1 MEKSMPVKEKVKLLP
16 KEPGVYRFYDST
28 GTIIYIGK
36 AKSLKNRVSQYFQ
49 SSESLSAKTRVMVS
63 KISDFDHTVVSSET
77 DALLLENI
85 LIKQFKPRY
94 NVMLKD
100 DKTYPWIVI
109 KKEPF
114 PRIFLTRRYINDGS
128 EYFGPYSSVLMAHNI
143 LDLINS
149 VFFIRDCKLN
159 LSPDKIAAGK
169 FKTCLSYHIG
179 KCKAPCVSLFDM
191 EEYMEQI
198 ANIKLILR
206 GDTTSIIKD
215 FTRKM
220 LIASKELKYEEAHLL
235 KEKIALLQNHQ
246 SKSIITNSLSVDLD
260 VFTLVFEGNLA
271 FGNFLR
277 VIKGSVV
284 QSLNLEFRIPI
295 EEEHSQILSIF
306 IAEIISKFGTLSAEV
321 LVPFIPDQSFSGTK
335 FHVPTRGDKLNIL
348 KLSQKNSL
356 LFKQESI
363 KQEQILRPEE
373 HKNRILLTVQ
383 KDLNLTSLP
392 VHIECFDNS
401 NIQGTNPV
409 ASCVVFKNGVPS
421 KKDYRHFNIKTVEG
435 PDDFASMKEV
445 VGRRYT
451 RLQNEGGELPQLIVI
466 DGGRGQLNMAYETLE
481 QLDLAEKISVIGIAK
496 RLEEIIIP
504 GDPNPLFLDKNSATL
519 RLLMQIRDEAHRFG
533 ITHHRNRR
541 SKSMTCSILR
551 TIPGI
556 GEVLEQKLLAKY
568 KSIKMIKS
576 APLEDLEKI
585 LGKKGAT
592 NLLKHL

>member
-1 MEKSMPVKEKVKLLP
+1 MEKSIHVKEKVKLLP
-16 KEPGVYRFYDST
+16 KEPGIYRFYDSS

-49 SSESLSAKTRVMVS
+49 SSESLSAKTRIMVS

-128 EYFGPYSSVLMAHNI
+128 EYFGPYSSVIMAHNI
-143 LDLINS
+143 LDLIYS
-149 VFFIRDCKLN
+149 VFFIRDCKLRLN
-159 LSPDKIAAGK
+159 EEKIAAGK
-169 FKTCLSYHIG
+169 FKSCLSYHIG
-179 KCKAPCVSLFDM
+179 KCKAPCISLYS
-191 EEYMEQI
+191 ETEYNEQLL
-198 ANIKLILR
+198 NIKMILS
-206 GDTTSIIKD
+206 GDTALIIKD
-215 FTRKM
+215 FTHKM
-220 LIASKELKYEEAHLL
+220 MCASRDQKFEEAHLL
-235 KEKIALLQNHQ
+235 KEKIALLKTHQ
-246 SKSIITNSLSVDLD
+246 SKSIITNTLSSNLD
-260 VFTLVFEGNLA
+260 VFTIVFEGNLA

-277 VIKGSVV
+277 VVKGSIV
-284 QSLNLEFRIPI
+284 QSLNLEFRIPL
-295 EEEHSQILSIF
+295 EEDHSQILTIF
-306 IAEIISKFGTLSAEV
+306 IAEIISKFGKLSEEA
-321 LVPFIPDQSFSGTK
+321 LVPFMPDQSFSGTK
-335 FHVPTRGDKLNIL
+335 IHIPTRGDKLNIL
-348 KLSQKNSL
+348 KLSLKNSL

-383 KDLNLTSLP
+383 KDLNLPSLP

-409 ASCVVFKNGVPS
+409 ASCVVFKNGIPC

-435 PDDFASMKEV
+435 PDDFASMQEV
-445 VGRRYT
+445 VGRRYS
-451 RLQNEGGELPQLIVI
+451 RQQKENGELPQLIVV

-481 QLDLAEKISVIGIAK
+481 QLGLDGVIPIIGIAK

-541 SKSMTCSILR
+541 SKGMTSSVLR
-551 TIPGI
+551 TVPGI
-556 GEVLEQKLLAKY
+556 GEMLEKKLLSKY

-576 APLEDLEKI
+576 ASHEDLEKFV
-585 LGKKGAT
+585 GKKVAE
-592 NLLKHL
+592 NLLKYL

>member
-1 MEKSMPVKEKVKLLP
+1 MEKSIPVKEKVKLLP
-16 KEPGVYRFYDST
+16 KEPGIYRFYDSS

-49 SSESLSAKTRVMVS
+49 SSESLSAKTRIMVS
-63 KISDFDHTVVSSET
+63 KINDFDHTVVSSET

-128 EYFGPYSSVLMAHNI
+128 EYFGPYSSVIMAHNI
-143 LDLINS
+143 LDLIYS
-149 VFFIRDCKLN
+149 VFFIRDCKLKLN
-159 LSPDKIAAGK
+159 KEKIAAGK
-169 FKTCLSYHIG
+169 FKSCLSYHIG
-179 KCKAPCVSLFDM
+179 KCKAPCISLYS
-191 EEYMEQI
+191 ETEYNEQLL
-198 ANIKLILR
+198 NIKMILS
-206 GDTTSIIKD
+206 GDTALIIKD
-215 FTRKM
+215 FTHKM
-220 LIASKELKYEEAHLL
+220 MCASRDQKFEEAHLL
-235 KEKIALLQNHQ
+235 KEKIALLKTHQ
-246 SKSIITNSLSVDLD
+246 SKSIITNTLSSNLD
-260 VFTLVFEGNLA
+260 VFTIVFEGNLA

-277 VIKGSVV
+277 VVKGSIV
-284 QSLNLEFRIPI
+284 QSLNLEFRIPL
-295 EEEHSQILSIF
+295 EEDHSQILTLF
-306 IAEIISKFGTLSAEV
+306 IAEIISKFGKLSEEA
-321 LVPFIPDQSFSGTK
+321 LVPFMPDQSFSGTK
-335 FHVPTRGDKLNIL
+335 IHIPTRGDKLNIL
-348 KLSQKNSL
+348 KLSLKNAL

-383 KDLNLTSLP
+383 KDLNLPSLP
-392 VHIECFDNS
+392 LHIECFDNS

-409 ASCVVFKNGVPS
+409 ASCVVFKNGIPS

-435 PDDFASMKEV
+435 PDDFASMQEV
-445 VGRRYT
+445 VGRRYS
-451 RLQNEGGELPQLIVI
+451 RQQKENGELPQLIVI

-481 QLDLAEKISVIGIAK
+481 QLGLDGVISIIGIAK

-504 GDPNPLFLDKNSATL
+504 GDPNPLFLDKNSVTL

-541 SKSMTCSILR
+541 SKAMTSSVLR
-551 TIPGI
+551 TVPGI
-556 GEVLEQKLLAKY
+556 GEMIEKKLLSKY

-576 APLEDLEKI
+576 ASHEELEKFV
-585 LGKKGAT
+585 GKKVAE
-592 NLLKHL
+592 NLLKYL

>member
-1 MEKSMPVKEKVKLLP
+1 
-16 KEPGVYRFYDST
+16 
-28 GTIIYIGK
+28 
-36 AKSLKNRVSQYFQ
+36 
-49 SSESLSAKTRVMVS
+49 
-63 KISDFDHTVVSSET
+63 
-77 DALLLENI
+77 
-85 LIKQFKPRY
+85 
-94 NVMLKD
+94 
-100 DKTYPWIVI
+100 
-109 KKEPF
+109 
-114 PRIFLTRRYINDGS
+114 
-128 EYFGPYSSVLMAHNI
+128 
-143 LDLINS
+143 
-149 VFFIRDCKLN
+149 
-159 LSPDKIAAGK
+159 
-169 FKTCLSYHIG
+169 
-179 KCKAPCVSLFDM
+179 
-191 EEYMEQI
+191 
-198 ANIKLILR
+198 
-206 GDTTSIIKD
+206 
-215 FTRKM
+215 M

-335 FHVPTRGDKLNIL
+335 FHVPTRGDKFNIL

-481 QLDLAEKISVIGIAK
+481 QLDLAEKIPVIGIAK

-541 SKSMTCSILR
+541 SKSMTGSILR

-585 LGKKGAT
+585 MGKKGAT

>member
-1 MEKSMPVKEKVKLLP
+1 MEKSIHVKEKVKLLP
-16 KEPGVYRFYDST
+16 KEPGIYRFYDSS

-49 SSESLSAKTRVMVS
+49 SSESLSAKTRIMVS
-63 KISDFDHTVVSSET
+63 KINDFDHTVVSSET

-109 KKEPF
+109 KREPF

-128 EYFGPYSSVLMAHNI
+128 EYFGPYSSVIMAHNI
-143 LDLINS
+143 LDLIYS
-149 VFFIRDCKLN
+149 VFFIRDCKLRLN
-159 LSPDKIAAGK
+159 EEKIAAGK
-169 FKTCLSYHIG
+169 FKSCLSYHIG
-179 KCKAPCVSLFDM
+179 KCKAPCISLYS
-191 EEYMEQI
+191 ETEYNEQLL
-198 ANIKLILR
+198 NIKMILS
-206 GDTTSIIKD
+206 GDTALIIKD
-215 FTRKM
+215 FTHKM
-220 LIASKELKYEEAHLL
+220 MCASRDQKFEEAHLL
-235 KEKIALLQNHQ
+235 KEKIALLKTHQ
-246 SKSIITNSLSVDLD
+246 SKSIITNTLSSNLD
-260 VFTLVFEGNLA
+260 VFTIVFEGNLA

-277 VIKGSVV
+277 VVKGSIV
-284 QSLNLEFRIPI
+284 QSLNLEFRIPL
-295 EEEHSQILSIF
+295 EEDHSQILTIF
-306 IAEIISKFGTLSAEV
+306 IAEIISKFGKLSEEA
-321 LVPFIPDQSFSGTK
+321 LVPFMPDQSFSGTK
-335 FHVPTRGDKLNIL
+335 IHIPTRGDKLNIL
-348 KLSQKNSL
+348 KLSLKNSL

-383 KDLNLTSLP
+383 KDLNLPSLP

-409 ASCVVFKNGVPS
+409 ASCVVFKNGIPC

-435 PDDFASMKEV
+435 PDDFASMQEV
-445 VGRRYT
+445 VGRRYS
-451 RLQNEGGELPQLIVI
+451 RQQKENGELPQLIVV

-481 QLDLAEKISVIGIAK
+481 QLGLDGVIPIIGIAK

-541 SKSMTCSILR
+541 SKGMTSSVLR
-551 TIPGI
+551 TVPGI
-556 GEVLEQKLLAKY
+556 GEMLEKKLLSKY

-576 APLEDLEKI
+576 ASHEDLEKFV
-585 LGKKGAT
+585 GKKVAE
-592 NLLKHL
+592 NLLKYL